1 MKITEKTLTEFRA
14 WLADFGLAQGT
25 LDDYVRTM
33 HRVDESG
40 GYLQRLRDNTLA
52 PKTRRKELAAIRQW
66 GEFAGEPQIRE
77 QCKRLRLP
85 PPRRKKAKV
94 PLHDRQAL
102 LSLVDA
108 IASSKTLDEPT
119 RAVLG
124 IMACRGLRCGDALR
138 LQREEILDAQKK
150 GVLSFLAKG
159 ERRLEFKV
167 LKTWKRYLDLLA
179 RQDGDWVRVQD
190 LVSPDAN
197 PKTAHRAAARAI
209 GRALEK
215 LGKTINI
222 RGVYPHQL
230 RRTYA
235 VQYLQAMRGDPEALV
250 KLTQHM
256 QWAQMTTAMEYV
268 DHARGDELDTVAE
281 RIFER

>member
-1 MKITEKTLTEFRA
+1 MKITEKTLAEFRA
-14 WLADFGLAQGT
+14 WLADLGLAEGT
-25 LDDYVRTM
+25 LDDYERTM
-33 HRVDESG
+33 ERVDEEPG
-40 GYLQRLRDNTLA
+40 GYLARLRDTTLS

-66 GEFAGEPQIRE
+66 GEFVGDPTIRE
-77 QCKRLRLP
+77 KCKKLRLP
-85 PPRRKKAKV
+85 PPRRMKAKI
-94 PLHDRQAL
+94 PLERAQLFAL
-102 LSLVDA
+102 IDE
-108 IASSKTLDEPT
+108 IGRSKDISEPT

-138 LQREEILDAQKK
+138 LRRSEILDAQEK
-150 GVLSFLAKG
+150 GILSFLAKG
-159 ERRLEFKV
+159 ERRLEFRV

-179 RQDGDWVRVQD
+179 RQGGDWTHVRD
-190 LVSPDAN
+190 LVSPGAD
-197 PKTAHRAAARAI
+197 PKKAQRSAARAI
-209 GRALEK
+209 ERALEG
-215 LGKTINI
+215 LALSIQI